1 MIITNL
7 MGGLGNQMF
16 QYAIGKQLSVKYNK
30 ELKLDKTFLLRR
42 DLGDNFTYRNFDL
55 DIFDMD
61 LHIIENVTL
70 NNDWVILEEPYNTP
84 NLTNVIDN
92 IDFNKTIYL
101 NGFFQKEIY
110 FKNIKKLLV
119 EDFKIT
125 INDENIKILENEIL
139 SLNSICVNIRR
150 GDYVTNQNTNNF
162 HGFYGNEFVNE
173 AVLEITKTITEP
185 MFYIFSDDI
194 DWCVE
199 NIKIDFPHF
208 FVNHTFKGDRFSS
221 YLKLMS
227 SCKHF
232 IIPNST
238 FAWWAA
244 WLSKNDEKI
253 VYAPKKWFNA
263 QHMNTEY
270 LIPNEWNKL

>member
-110 FKNIKKLLV
+110 FI
-119 EDFKIT
+119 
-125 INDENIKILENEIL
+125 
-139 SLNSICVNIRR
+139 
-150 GDYVTNQNTNNF
+150 
-162 HGFYGNEFVNE
+162 
-173 AVLEITKTITEP
+173 
-185 MFYIFSDDI
+185 
-194 DWCVE
+194 
-199 NIKIDFPHF
+199 
-208 FVNHTFKGDRFSS
+208 
-221 YLKLMS
+221 
-227 SCKHF
+227 
-232 IIPNST
+232 
-238 FAWWAA
+238 
-244 WLSKNDEKI
+244 
-253 VYAPKKWFNA
+253 
-263 QHMNTEY
+263 
-270 LIPNEWNKL
+270 